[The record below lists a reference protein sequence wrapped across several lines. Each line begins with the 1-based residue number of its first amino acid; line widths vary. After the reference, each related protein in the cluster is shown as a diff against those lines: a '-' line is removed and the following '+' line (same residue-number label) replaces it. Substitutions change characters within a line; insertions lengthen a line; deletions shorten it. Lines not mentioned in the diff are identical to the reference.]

1 MAVDLSAPARRT
13 LAKLAG
19 SKGVVPVA
27 GQLGDELVRAGYA
40 THIGRGYAITAA
52 GITAAAVQPP
62 TDSAEKTPRGRD
74 VVDERTEP
82 LF

>member
-1 MAVDLSAPARRT
+1 MAADLSAPARRS
-13 LAKLAG
+13 LAQLAG
-19 SKGVVPVA
+19 SHGVISVV

-52 GITAAAVQPP
+52 GISAAALQAP
-62 TDSAEKTPRGRD
+62 TDSAEKTSPRPDSGT
-74 VVDERTEP
+74 ERTGP